1 MQAREIEMD
10 KNRLCYFLRS
20 RYPKTF
26 GIRKRLQRLKV
37 KRLNR
42 HFLSEQEIEECERDA
57 SKKEEVIA
65 PYLSRWEKYLRPAV
79 QEMEDILE
87 NAPSYKDRKD
97 KDVLRIDMMY
107 CRLAYGFIPS
117 EYAGFELEN
126 REPKERKEFVSDIDT
141 NVFGY
146 SVNDITQIQ
155 SVLDKGDSYRR
166 FSEYFGRDALVV
178 ERKDDFTSFQTF
190 VKKHPVFVKKAVFS
204 SMGKGVELVD
214 INLTGESEQGYFKKL
229 IASGKWLL
237 EECVI
242 QHESMSKVN
251 SSSVNTIRCMTF
263 NTKDGIVVPYC
274 FFKAGRNGMFVDNA
288 GAGGIVVG
296 VDPKTGICI
305 TDGFTEYGER
315 FVLHPDTGVR
325 FKKLKMPDW
334 AQMIFLCKKI
344 AVKYSDMRYLSFD
357 MAYTNKGWLVI
368 EVNEVGQF
376 IIPQIVMKRGIKAEL
391 MEYFARMDKVI

>member
-97 KDVLRIDMMY
+97 KNVLRTDMMY

-117 EYAGFELEN
+117 EYVGFELEN
-126 REPKERKEFVSDIDT
+126 KEPNERKEFVSDIDT

-190 VKKHPVFVKKAVFS
+190 VKKHSVFVKKAVFS

-237 EECVI
+237 EERVY
-242 QHESMSKVN
+242 QHAEMAEYN
-251 SSSVNTIRCMTF
+251 SSSVNTIRCITLK
-263 NTKDGIVVPYC
+263 TCHGIEIPYC
-274 FFKAGRNGMFVDNA
+274 FMRTGRNASFVDN
-288 GAGGIVVG
+288 GGSGGLLVG
-296 VDPKTGICI
+296 IDVSTGILN
-305 TDGFTEYGER
+305 TDGLDEYNDI
-315 FVLHPDTGVR
+315 FKAHPDTGVV
-325 FKKLKMPDW
+325 FKNRRIPAWNEL
-334 AQMIFLCKKI
+334 IGFCKK
-344 AVKYSDMRYLSFD
+344 AASRVKDIGYLSWD
-357 MAYTNKGWLVI
+357 MAYTEKGWVVI

-376 IIPQIVMKRGIKAEL
+376 IGPQIVMKRGIKAEL